1 MRRFY
6 FDPQT
11 RNGDRVFLSEEE
23 SHHIA
28 KVLRLPAGSGVE
40 LLDGQGTVYRAV
52 ISETGRRVALRIEG
66 VVATAPSPGKT
77 VWVAQ
82 GILKGEKMD
91 TVVQKCTEL
100 GVTRFTPF
108 QSSRCQGKLDPVQ
121 ARKKHE
127 RWQRIGLA
135 ACKQCLRLKAMQQDV
150 AMGYGDLLHSG
161 ELGSADLLR
170 LLFWE
175 EEKEFH
181 LRDVP
186 AIGQAQSVA
195 LILGPEGGLSR
206 EEVELARASGWRT
219 VSLGERIL
227 RAETATLTAVAIVQ
241 FLAGNL

>member
-6 FDPQT
+6 FDPTT
-11 RNGDRVFLSEEE
+11 RKGDNVFLSEEE
-23 SHHIA
+23 SHHIT
-28 KVLRLPAGSGVE
+28 KVLRLSAGTGVE

-52 ISETGRRVALRIEG
+52 IGETGRRVALRIEG
-66 VVATAPSPGKT
+66 IVATAAEPGKT
-77 VWVAQ
+77 VWVGQ

-108 QSSRCQGKLDPVQ
+108 HSSRCQGKLDPAQ
-121 ARKKHE
+121 SRKKHE

-135 ACKQCLRLKAMQQDV
+135 ACKQCMRLQSMQLD
-150 AMGYGDLLHSG
+150 APIGYDALLQSG
-161 ELGSADLLR
+161 ESNSEDILR

-175 EEKEFH
+175 EEKELH
-181 LRDVP
+181 LDNIP
-186 AIGQAQSVA
+186 AIGNARSVA
-195 LILGPEGGLSR
+195 LILGPEGGFSR
-206 EEVELARASGWRT
+206 QEVDLARESGWRT

-227 RAETATLTAVAIVQ
+227 RAETATVTAVSIVQ